1 MRLYRQQAGRIN
13 FWLVIL
19 LAFCLPLSTTA
30 VTLLALASLA
40 CWCYEGE
47 FAQKWEEIRDNPI
60 CIAVFCYLGVFLIGL
75 CWTDDLAGGVAALKK
90 QWKIWLLPILVTA
103 IRWERRWWYVAAYL
117 AGVSSLLLLVALV
130 TAGVVIYP
138 EMDGRGHLTLIG
150 NQIVYT
156 PMLAWAVYLLLHQ
169 LLWARLGR
177 WQQGAMLLLAGGL
190 TWGVFM
196 TKGRAGQLV
205 FFILMLLLIVQ
216 YFRRNLRRAAL
227 VASVSLPL
235 VFALA
240 YSFSPVFQARTALVR
255 QDIVGFEQNANTPI
269 GQRLFFWKNSW
280 EIIRQSPWFGVGTGG
295 FAAAYAQVNQQR
307 SPAMPATVNPHNQYI
322 FAAAEQGVLGV
333 LALLGLFG
341 VHLRQARRFED
352 GWQRIR
358 WAFPVFFLAIMA
370 TDSYLNTFGS
380 GFLFSLFSAVLFKSQ
395 PRRAAD
401 DAGGQGGGKRAR
413 HWLILSYRANI
424 PGAACSQHI
433 DDRLPLLQ
441 ELGITPIL
449 LSGPVGGRLDSC
461 RHHQTWSLA
470 PSGIRFELRHFL
482 RYHLR
487 RRWQFKLAET
497 LLLVPVLPLY
507 ALEKIWINL
516 ESEWSWFVSA
526 TVRGFFLQRRYRP
539 EVIYSTGGS
548 ASAHLAALVLQ
559 KVSSA
564 QWIAE
569 TQDPLVHDH
578 DWSRSQRVFDLYC
591 WLEKRIALAS
601 DAFVFLTQQA
611 LVHAQNRVGDPFPGV
626 VIYPGA
632 TVPRGRQ
639 SYSKGTLC
647 RFAHFGSLA
656 GTRNLLVFLQAL
668 RQLLQTHPAEGQRVR
683 VDIYGSLDGASE
695 ILLSKLQLESMV
707 TYHGLVDRQAA
718 LRAMEAAD
726 CLLLIQNTSFFST
739 ETIPSKVYEYFF
751 SGRPILGLI
760 HQNQELAAMLRAQS
774 HFVAKADDPLEVKE
788 TLHQILVLHATTPFV
803 WEHDFTPVY
812 TTDQA
817 VRQLLALADRPG
829 RQNSPAAQV
838 VLQAGV
844 GSGDV

>member
-1 MRLYRQQAGRIN
+1 MRPYQQQAGRIN
-13 FWLVIL
+13 VWLVLL

-30 VTLLALASLA
+30 VTLLAVASLA

-47 FAQKWEEIRDNPI
+47 FARKWEEIRANPI

-75 CWTDDLAGGVAALKK
+75 CWSDDLAGGVAAVKK
-90 QWKIWLLPILVTA
+90 QWKIWLLPVLLTTVH
-103 IRWERRWWYVAAYL
+103 WQRRWWYLAAYI

-130 TAGVVIYP
+130 TAGVVVYP
-138 EMDGRGHLTLIG
+138 EMDARGHLSLIG
-150 NQIVYT
+150 NQIVFT

-169 LLWARLGR
+169 LLWAGLGR
-177 WQQGAMLLLAGGL
+177 WQQGAMLLLAGAM

-205 FFILMLLLIVQ
+205 FFVLMVVLIVQ
-216 YFRRNLRRAAL
+216 YFRRNLFRAAL
-227 VASVSLPL
+227 VATVLLPL
-235 VFALA
+235 IFASA
-240 YSFSPVFQARTALVR
+240 YQLSPVFQDRTAQIR
-255 QDIVGFEQNANTPI
+255 QNISAFDQNPNTSV

-280 EIIRQSPWFGVGTGG
+280 EIIRQSPWLGVGTGG
-295 FAAAYAQVNQQR
+295 FAVAYAQVNQQR
-307 SPAMPATVNPHNQYI
+307 SPALPATVNPHSQYI
-322 FAAAEQGVLGV
+322 LAATEQGVLGV
-333 LALLGLFG
+333 LALLGLFAA
-341 VHLRQARRFED
+341 HFWQARRLED
-352 GWQRIR
+352 AWQRIR
-358 WAFPVFFLAIMA
+358 WAFPLFFLTIMA

-380 GFLFSLFSAVLFKSQ
+380 GFLFSLFSAVLFKS
-395 PRRAAD
+395 PATRAAD
-401 DAGGQGGGKRAR
+401 ASAGRPATRAR

-441 ELGITPIL
+441 EAGITPIL

-482 RYHLR
+482 RRHLR

-526 TVRGFFLQRRYRP
+526 TVRGFFLERRYRP

-548 ASAHLAALVLQ
+548 ASAHLAALVLN
-559 KVSSA
+559 KYTSA

-569 TQDPLVHDH
+569 IQDPLVHDH
-578 DWSRSQRVFDLYC
+578 DWSRSQKVFDLYC
-591 WLEKRIALAS
+591 WLEKRIAQGS
-601 DAFVFLTQQA
+601 DAFVFLTRQA
-611 LVHAQNRVGDPFPGV
+611 LMHAQNRVGSPFAGV

-632 TVPRGRQ
+632 TPARIRQ
-639 SYSKGTLC
+639 PYSKGALC

-668 RQLLQTHPAEGQRVR
+668 HQLLQTHPEEGQRVR
-683 VDIYGSLDGASE
+683 LDIYGSLDSASK
-695 ILLSKLQLESMV
+695 ILLTKLHLEPMV

-726 CLLLIQNTSFFST
+726 CLLLIQNISFFST
-739 ETIPSKVYEYFF
+739 ETIPSKVYEYFLC
-751 SGRPILGLI
+751 SRPILGLI
-760 HQNQELAAMLRAQS
+760 HQNQELTAMLRAQS

-788 TLHQILVLHATTPFV
+788 VLGQILALHATTPFV
-803 WEHDFTPVY
+803 WERALPPIY

-829 RQNSPAAQV
+829 QQDSRGGPS